1 MKAHGKVSTKYA
13 DHVEPQV
20 KKVHGNVKVAMATVQ
35 SATNKVSAAYTDNV
49 APHVDKASKGASCVF
64 NEKVVP
70 AAKQVGA
77 KAATTFNETVVPKV
91 KEHATNLK
99 EQFNETV
106 VPKVKEHA
114 TNLKEHPKLKEFND
128 KATVKYQ
135 EGKAHAT
142 TKCTEFAD
150 KVVAAICTPKVKE
163 VHGKVKESE
172 HAQKLSKAYDAH
184 VSPKVESF
192 KQTMGV
198 IATSVSTDLAS
209 TVKSIKEEAVKKE
222 VPKEEVPDVA
232 VA

>member
-1 MKAHGKVSTKYA
+1 MEVHGKASAKYA
-13 DHVEPQV
+13 EHAEP
-20 KKVHGNVKVAMATVQ
+20 KVQIVQEKFMVAMTTVH
-35 SATNKVSAAYTDNV
+35 SATKTVETKVSAAYTDNV
-49 APHVDKASKGASCVF
+49 APHVDKASEKASVVF
-64 NEKVVP
+64 HEKVVP
-70 AAKQVGA
+70 AAKKAGD
-77 KAATTFNETVVPKV
+77 KAATHFNETVVPKV
-91 KEHATNLK
+91 KEHAT
-99 EQFNETV
+99 T
-106 VPKVKEHA
+106 
-114 TNLKEHPKLKEFND
+114 LKEHPKLKEFHGN
-128 KATVKYQ
+128 ATTKYQ

-142 TKCTEFAD
+142 TKCTEFTD

-163 VHGKVKESE
+163 VHGKVKESP

-232 VA
+232 VAA